1 MRDELQRDTFVVE
14 VVNFD
19 PDGDNEIVG
28 TGYLSFTPLLVP
40 GRKIEKT
47 IDLRFEGQ
55 SAGNVLLEGEFVSS
69 EPEK

>member
-1 MRDELQRDTFVVE
+1 MIFMRDELQRDTFVVE

-47 IDLRFEGQ
+47 IDLRFEG
-55 SAGNVLLEGEFVSS
+55 
-69 EPEK
+69 